1 MDISEFTSDSGYIE
15 SVKQRNEITKE
26 RSSPTKPKM
35 SSPVKQKPSSPVT
48 SPSFTTATNIMGKV
62 KGLAHS
68 PRKSATLERRGAVSP
83 ASDHTSHS
91 TAVQTSPHRSW
102 SNIPGA
108 IDDDESYF
116 DESRIKLRDDT
127 ERKYFLYII
136 KDVNPFTRK
145 ECVGRVTLPA
155 RQRMTL
161 EQLRN
166 YLMQS
171 EDETIRSCA
180 KRRFKFLSES
190 YRLVVM
196 NETCT
201 PVDQVYQTQGI
212 FIKFSAGESLP
223 YGYRSKNKYRTGKRD
238 AIETESPYM
247 TRNKSQLSSVTRSV
261 SKKSESIYGSLRST
275 QQKESIY
282 GDYRSSYG
290 TTPVKSYAKSSIYG
304 STTKTADRSRF
315 GWTPVKKE
323 ERHYAMER
331 TPRKREERGKESML
345 QYSRAIDNYINSV
358 YRVPDNFS
366 TIYDHSV
373 GGLSGR
379 LSPIQSALVQEDS
392 AKGSGRK
399 RPIGKNAKFY
409 YL

>member
-1 MDISEFTSDSGYIE
+1 M
-15 SVKQRNEITKE
+15 
-26 RSSPTKPKM
+26 
-35 SSPVKQKPSSPVT
+35 SPVKQKPSSPLT
-48 SPSFTTATNIMGKV
+48 SPSITAATSIMGKV

-68 PRKSATLERRGAVSP
+68 PRKSAASERRVESP
-83 ASDHTSHS
+83 VSDHSSHS

-108 IDDDESYF
+108 IDDDESFF
-116 DESRIKLRDDT
+116 DERRVKLRDDT

-166 YLMQS
+166 FLMQS
-171 EDETIRSCA
+171 DDETIRSCA

-223 YGYRSKNKYRTGKRD
+223 YGYRSKNKYRTGRRD
-238 AIETESPYM
+238 GIETESTYT
-247 TRNKSQLSSVTRSV
+247 TRSKSQSTSVIRNV
-261 SKKSESIYGSLRST
+261 AQKSESIYGSLRST
-275 QQKESIY
+275 QRKDSVY
-282 GDYRSSYG
+282 GDYGSSYG
-290 TTPVKSYAKSSIYG
+290 TTPAKSYTKSSIYG
-304 STTKTADRSRF
+304 SITRSPAINRSRI
-315 GWTPVKKE
+315 GNQWTPVSRE
-323 ERHYAMER
+323 ERSYALER
-331 TPRKREERGKESML
+331 TPRKREERGMRSMP
-345 QYSRAIDNYINSV
+345 YRTRGTDNHINSV
-358 YRVPDNFS
+358 YGRVSDNFS
-366 TIYDHSV
+366 AIYDHSY
-373 GGLSGR
+373 GGQSGR
-379 LSPIQSALVQEDS
+379 LSPNQSAIVPENAS
-392 AKGSGRK
+392 ETRGGK
-399 RPIGKNAKFY
+399 RPLGKNAKLY